1 MITDNI
7 FKAWTA
13 GFVRRWHT
21 QPQLVDSNDPDSGHQ
36 HRCTI
41 LLLLFWPNSS
51 RASIIDTLV
60 HDQGEC
66 DVGDMAR
73 PAKQSNPQVRN
84 LLEEIE
90 KVSILKQGFQLND
103 ITNEELLRRK
113 FVDLLDSYV
122 WMLRHKPHMHKFSEW
137 EEQRDLLDKWASD
150 LEIYRPYLRF
160 IQEAERQLLP

>member
-7 FKAWTA
+7 FKAWIA

-41 LLLLFWPNSS
+41 LLLLFWPDSS

-73 PAKQSNPQVRN
+73 PAKQANPQVRD
-84 LLEEIE
+84 LLEAVE
-90 KVSILKQGFQLND
+90 KQSILEQGFKLIE
-103 ITNEELLRRK
+103 ITDEELSRRK
-113 FVDLLDSYV
+113 FVDLLDSYI
-122 WMLRHKPHMHKFSEW
+122 WMLRHKPHMRKFPEW
-137 EEQRDLLDKWASD
+137 VAQQDLLDKWSST
-150 LEIYRPYLRF
+150 LGIFETYNGFML
-160 IQEAERQLLP
+160 EAERQLVP